1 MVEKKHKILTFSY
14 DDGTT
19 QDIRLAELFNRY
31 GMRATFNVNS
41 GKLGQER
48 ELLREGVTVR
58 HDKVKAADVK
68 HIYAG
73 HEVAAHTVTHPSL
86 LKLTDEEAIR
96 EVEQDRL
103 QLSDLCG
110 YEVVGFAYPG
120 GHPNYDSRVADLV
133 RTKTGVKYCRTVL
146 SSHSF
151 AAQENLYEF
160 RPTVHHHAEWDKL
173 FALGEEFLSLPADT
187 DALFYVWGHAFE
199 FDIHDTWSRFEEF
212 LQMMA
217 GKNDIAYLTNKEAF
231 FGKD

>member
-1 MVEKKHKILTFSY
+1 MQKNKILTFSY

-19 QDIRLAELFNRY
+19 QDIRLVELFNKY
-31 GMRATFNVNS
+31 GMKATFNLNS

-48 ELLREGVTVR
+48 ELLREGVTIR
-58 HDKVKAADVK
+58 HDKVKAADVR

-73 HEVAAHTVTHPSL
+73 HEVAAHTLTHPSL
-86 LKLTDEEAIR
+86 LKLTNDEVVR

-120 GHPNYDSRVADLV
+120 GHPNYDSRVADV
-133 RTKTGVKYCRTVL
+133 IRANTGVRYCRTVL

-151 AAQENLYEF
+151 APQENLYEV
-160 RPTVHHHAEWDKL
+160 RPTVHHHAEWEKL
-173 FALGEEFLSLPADT
+173 FALGEQFLSLEADT
-187 DALFYVWGHAFE
+187 PTVFYVWGHAFE

-217 GKNDIAYLTNKEAF
+217 GKKDSAYLTNKEALL
-231 FGKD
+231 